1 MTNYQ
6 FKFNFDNNKSTVKEI
21 HSDPPEKRS
30 HRRKSALHVR
40 SNNHIYKRA
49 HSELQL
55 LNLLNDEKLKSGYC
69 YDFIT
74 SGDIDSLS
82 YLNLTLRT
90 FPKLDHLLF
99 STWCMAG
106 EDILALFEHIE
117 NGNIKSMDAYV
128 GEIFPN
134 SYKVE
139 WKLMNELFEKHKCG
153 RIAVFKNH
161 SKIFAGLS
169 ECGQGFSIQTS
180 ANINTN
186 PRTENGSINITNES
200 YHFYKDYFDGIKS
213 FV

>member
-1 MTNYQ
+1 MKDIQ
-6 FKFNFDNNKSTVKEI
+6 FKFNFSGKKDTEI
-21 HSDPPEKRS
+21 IESEKVNLKKS
-30 HRRKSALHVR
+30 HRRKSALHIR

-55 LNLLNDEKLKSGYC
+55 LNILNDEKLKPGYC

-90 FPKLDHLLF
+90 FPKLDYLLF
-99 STWCMAG
+99 STWCMSG
-106 EDILALFEHIE
+106 EDILYLFELVE
-117 NGNIKSMDAYV
+117 SGVIKKMDAYL

-134 SYKVE
+134 QYKVE
-139 WKLMNELFEKHKCG
+139 WKMINELFEKYKCG

-161 SKIFAGLS
+161 SKIYAGFS

-186 PRTENGSINITNES
+186 PRTENGSINVTTES
-200 YHFYKDYFDGIKS
+200 AFFYKDYFDGINS
-213 FV
+213 F